1 MPTVVLRLM
10 LFVRRS
16 LESAF
21 CPLRFRRTISFR
33 TRKSSGSLCRLAA
46 NYERIKTRAGRLSGA
61 RVTYGG
67 GKPPMAET
75 IPGRLA
81 AARARRISRMR
92 YLVTG
97 GAGFIGS
104 NTVDEL
110 VRRGH
115 SVVVLDDLTSGKEDN
130 LAEIR
135 NKITFIKGSIT
146 DIEVV
151 RKAVHEAEFVLHLAA
166 RTSVPKSVKDPIET
180 NRINIDGTLNVLV
193 AARDAKVKRVVF
205 AASSSAYGETPT
217 LPKVEKMEPQPISPY
232 GVTKYVGELYAQT
245 FGRCYGLENVSLRY
259 FNIFGPRQDP
269 SSPYSGVLAKFCT
282 AALEETQPIIFGD
295 GEQTR
300 DFTYV
305 ENAVQANV
313 LAFEAPNV
321 SGRVFN
327 VGVGGRFS
335 LNQTVALL
343 NKIAGKSLESKYEP
357 ARDGDIRDSQADI
370 SRARE
375 FLGYEPAVAFEEGLR
390 RTFDWYRATQE
401 KANATPTPA
410 SAPMPTPPK

>member
-1 MPTVVLRLM
+1 
-10 LFVRRS
+10 
-16 LESAF
+16 
-21 CPLRFRRTISFR
+21 
-33 TRKSSGSLCRLAA
+33 
-46 NYERIKTRAGRLSGA
+46 
-61 RVTYGG
+61 
-67 GKPPMAET
+67 
-75 IPGRLA
+75 
-81 AARARRISRMR
+81 MR

-115 SVVVLDDLTSGKEDN
+115 SVVVLDDLSSGKEDN

-151 RKAVHEAEFVLHLAA
+151 RKAMHEAEYVLHLAA
-166 RTSVPKSVKDPIET
+166 RTSVPRSVKDPIET
-180 NRINIDGTLNVLV
+180 NKINIDGTLNVLV
-193 AARDAKVKRVVF
+193 AAKELKVKRVVF

-217 LPKVEKMEPQPISPY
+217 LPKVETMQPQPISPY
-232 GVTKYVGELYAQT
+232 GVTKFVGELYGQT

-282 AALEETQPIIFGD
+282 AFLEDTQPVVFGD

-305 ENAVQANV
+305 ENAVLANL
-313 LAFEAPNV
+313 LACEAPNV
-321 SGRVFN
+321 SGKVFN
-327 VGVGGRFS
+327 VGVAGRVS
-335 LNQTVALL
+335 LNAVLHELAKITGKTLVA
-343 NKIAGKSLESKYEP
+343 KYDP
-357 ARDGDIRDSQADI
+357 PRDGDIHDSQADI
-370 SRARE
+370 SQAKE
-375 FLGYEPAVAFEEGLR
+375 FLGYDPQVTFEDGLA
-390 RTFDWYRATQE
+390 RTFEWYRETQTKAAAKTE
-401 KANATPTPA
+401 K
-410 SAPMPTPPK
+410 

>member
-1 MPTVVLRLM
+1 MR
-10 LFVRRS
+10 FV
-16 LESAF
+16 
-21 CPLRFRRTISFR
+21 
-33 TRKSSGSLCRLAA
+33 
-46 NYERIKTRAGRLSGA
+46 
-61 RVTYGG
+61 
-67 GKPPMAET
+67 
-75 IPGRLA
+75 
-81 AARARRISRMR
+81 
-92 YLVTG
+92 VTG

-115 SVVVLDDLTSGKEDN
+115 SVVVLDDLSSGKEEN

-135 NKITFIKGSIT
+135 NKITLIKGSIT

-151 RKAVHEAEFVLHLAA
+151 RKAMHEAEYVLHLAA

-232 GVTKYVGELYAQT
+232 GVTKYVGELYGQT

-282 AALEETQPIIFGD
+282 AFLEDTQPVIFGD

-305 ENAVQANV
+305 DNAVQANL
-313 LAFEAPNV
+313 LACEAPNV
-321 SGRVFN
+321 SGKVFN
-327 VGVGGRFS
+327 VGVGVRFS

-343 NKIAGKSLESKYEP
+343 NKISGKNLEAKYEP
-357 ARDGDIRDSQADI
+357 SRDGDIRDSQADI
-370 SRARE
+370 SQARE
-375 FLGYEPAVAFEEGLR
+375 FLGYEPPVAFEEGLR
-390 RTFDWYRATQE
+390 RTMEWYQE
-401 KANATPTPA
+401 VQAKANATPAPA
-410 SAPMPTPPK
+410 SAPAPTPAKS